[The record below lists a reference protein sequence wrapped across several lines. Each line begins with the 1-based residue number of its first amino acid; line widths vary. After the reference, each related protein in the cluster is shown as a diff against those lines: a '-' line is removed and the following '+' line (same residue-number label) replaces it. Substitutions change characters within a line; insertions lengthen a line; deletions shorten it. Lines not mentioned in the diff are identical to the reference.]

1 MLILIL
7 LLVSSVVCVVFLL
20 VFVSISSLNK
30 LSRIA
35 SSVGSEAPMN
45 ALADKWGIEA
55 FAKSPYSC

>member
-1 MLILIL
+1 
-7 LLVSSVVCVVFLL
+7 